1 MAARGK
7 SAMETPSLCP
17 QEPQPQGY
25 NTPWKASQQRFMQF
39 QYEEAAGPREA
50 FCRLWELCSQWLRPQ
65 TRSVEQILAVFVLE
79 KFLKVL
85 PADTET
91 GRSMLSLETR
101 ERLFTL
107 VENLPKDNG
116 EPENKINIRDMLLE
130 ELVPMGTLLTRSD
143 MHVRPPAL
151 QLMEPDQELHEMPPA
166 EPQEMNIDEE
176 EEEEKCGPFLD
187 IEFHLAKEYEDLE
200 PPGEEPPEQ
209 LLADTKEPE
218 ENQNQQEMP
227 GTSNEVQE
235 PLSSG
240 AHTQA
245 PPDEKPFSR
254 EQLGLCSAH
263 RQQCNIHLEIQT
275 GKVAQ
280 QGPRDGPGSSRGS
293 DRYGPGS
300 SRGSDR
306 YGPGP
311 SRGSDRYGPGP
322 SRGSDRYGQQFI
334 SQKDVHVYAL
344 SRNSFPQAA
353 TVSEPE
359 ADYFDQERRQCRLCK
374 REFMYTLGLIEHVR
388 PQVVSRSHQCP
399 FCGKTFRGQSHVIAH
414 QVRHTD
420 ERPFPCNH
428 CLKSYKHKSSLLR
441 HLKFHTRENQAKASQ
456 GAQRAPHKASQ

>member
-1 MAARGK
+1 MLCSKVPLNTGTSVIALVEEN
-7 SAMETPSLCP
+7 ETTHIQKAIKVKTMTDPVDGTEPSDLD
-17 QEPQPQGY
+17 
-25 NTPWKASQQRFMQF
+25 R
-39 QYEEAAGPREA
+39 
-50 FCRLWELCSQWLRPQ
+50 ELCIKCV
-65 TRSVEQILAVFVLE
+65 TSVTQDSIYID
-79 KFLKVL
+79 K
-85 PADTET
+85 ET
-91 GRSMLSLETR
+91 SFPVH
-101 ERLFTL
+101 LFS
-107 VENLPKDNG
+107 G
-116 EPENKINIRDMLLE
+116 
-130 ELVPMGTLLTRSD
+130 
-143 MHVRPPAL
+143 
-151 QLMEPDQELHEMPPA
+151 
-166 EPQEMNIDEE
+166 
-176 EEEEKCGPFLD
+176 
-187 IEFHLAKEYEDLE
+187 EFHLAKEYEDLE

-306 YGPGP
+306 YGPGSSRGSDRYGP
-311 SRGSDRYGPGP
+311 GSSHGSDRYGPGSSRGSDRYGPGP
-322 SRGSDRYGQQFI
+322 SRGSDRYRQQFI
-334 SQKDVHVYAL
+334 SQKDVHVCAL
-344 SRNSFPQAA
+344 SSNSFPQAA

-456 GAQRAPHKASQ
+456 GAQRAPHNASQ